1 MAGGCGGGEGKGGVS
16 PMITRQ
22 LLAYALAF
30 TSPTRHNKNYGTKAC
45 VNHDGAAHVSSES
58 RRNIITSGTLLCSID
73 YSVWIPIAQAD
84 DVKYTRLSTSPDV
97 IASYVCKHC
106 NTDFLSSVTR
116 SKYKFL
122 YRGLSPDESEA
133 GMSSNDLAAI
143 IIHSEPFDLLDP
155 RTYNSTDSFTYFE
168 TLEHDMNA
176 MEMPLKPSNSHIA
189 TTNPKDAS
197 LWGKAASI
205 WPLGEKGVEFAW
217 IEDGGLF
224 WPGRTGRSVITSITK
239 VAGEG
244 KYSGISSALQ
254 VDSSEIMFRAD
265 NGFIAVPVEL
275 DPELRSYLTTKC

>member
-1 MAGGCGGGEGKGGVS
+1 
-16 PMITRQ
+16 MITRQ
-22 LLAYALAF
+22 LRWRMSFSIHLYLP
-30 TSPTRHNKNYGTKAC
+30 TRHTRHNKNYGTKAC

-73 YSVWIPIAQAD
+73 YSVWIPIAHQAD

-97 IASYVCKHC
+97 IASYICKYC

-133 GMSSNDLAAI
+133 VMTSSNDLAAI

-155 RTYNSTDSFTYFE
+155 RTYNSTDSVTYFE

-176 MEMPLKPSNSHIA
+176 MAMPLKPSNSHIA

-224 WPGRTGRSVITSITK
+224 WPGRMGRSVITSITK

-244 KYSGISSALQ
+244 KYSGKSSALQ
-254 VDSSEIMFRAD
+254 VDSREIMFRAD

-275 DPELRSYLTTKC
+275 DPELRSYLTKKF

>member
-1 MAGGCGGGEGKGGVS
+1 MFDLKS
-16 PMITRQ
+16 YTHTT
-22 LLAYALAF
+22 LKH
-30 TSPTRHNKNYGTKAC
+30 TRHNKNYGTKAC

-58 RRNIITSGTLLCSID
+58 RRNIITSGTLLWSID

-97 IASYVCKHC
+97 IALYICKYC

-133 GMSSNDLAAI
+133 VMTSSNDLAAI

-155 RTYNSTDSFTYFE
+155 RTYNSTDSVTYFE
-168 TLEHDMNA
+168 TLEHDT

-224 WPGRTGRSVITSITK
+224 WPGRMGRSVITSITK

-254 VDSSEIMFRAD
+254 VDSREIMFRAD

-275 DPELRSYLTTKC
+275 DPELRSYLSRKC